1 MQFLMQKMVIIMIKI
16 NNITKKYGSFVALDN
31 VSFNINEKECFTLL
45 GFNGAGKTT
54 LINILSTTLKQTSG
68 SVYIKGLDISK
79 NSYEI
84 KNIINISP
92 QETAVAKNLTVREN
106 LNFIAD
112 LYEID
117 KKEEKVEKIISEFNL
132 EDKSEVLAKK
142 LSGGQLKRLSLA
154 LAVIT
159 EPEILFLDEPTLGLD
174 ILARKNLW
182 NIIKK
187 LKNKI
192 TILLTTH
199 YLEEVEELTDRVA
212 ILCKGKVKA
221 IGTIKEILK
230 ETNTKS
236 LEEAFLSV
244 SEE

>member
-212 ILCKGKVKA
+212 ILCKGKIKA

>member
-1 MQFLMQKMVIIMIKI
+1 MIKI